1 MVVVVVVLILGL
13 LSVVFVVVVVVAVV
27 VVVVVVVFLVCLL
40 VIFASL
46 RCFGYHT
53 PKKPFSLQF
62 QRILP
67 SFSAKNPCLQNPF
80 SV

>member
-1 MVVVVVVLILGL
+1 MVVVLVFVLTLGL
-13 LSVVFVVVVVVAVV
+13 LPLVSVV
-27 VVVVVVVFLVCLL
+27 VVVVVVVVVIFLLCLL
-40 VIFASL
+40 LIILASL

-67 SFSAKNPCLQNPF
+67 LSLPKPLSSKSLFC
-80 SV
+80 

>member
-1 MVVVVVVLILGL
+1 MVVVVVFVLTLGL
-13 LSVVFVVVVVVAVV
+13 LPLVSVVVVVI
-27 VVVVVVVFLVCLL
+27 FLLCLL
-40 VIFASL
+40 IILASL

-67 SFSAKNPCLQNPF
+67 LSLPKPLSSKSLFC
-80 SV
+80 

>member
-1 MVVVVVVLILGL
+1 MVVVVVVFVLTLGL
-13 LSVVFVVVVVVAVV
+13 LPLVSVVVVVVI
-27 VVVVVVVFLVCLL
+27 FLLRLL
-40 VIFASL
+40 LIILASL

-67 SFSAKNPCLQNPF
+67 LSLPKPLSSKSLFC
-80 SV
+80 

>member
-1 MVVVVVVLILGL
+1 MVVVVVVVLILGL
-13 LSVVFVVVVVVAVV
+13 LPVVS
-27 VVVVVVVFLVCLL
+27 VVVVVVFLVCLL

-67 SFSAKNPCLQNPF
+67 LSLAKPLSSKSFFC
-80 SV
+80 